1 MNACT
6 PQNNPQGLFL
16 AVMSEIASFP
26 SLYVHILLLRIFSN
40 AVEIYSYLSSL
51 IPKAQPSIPL
61 IFVTPFAPIST
72 FHNSFHL
79 FLASKSFNCKV
90 RHGQTSCTLSFCQIE
105 SPERPR
111 PKWSSTTASMA
122 ILPQH
127 PPHPTIPT
135 SHLLFWCRLA
145 PSSLTMRTTSSCLL
159 RP

>member
-79 FLASKSFNCKV
+79 FLASKSFNCMSDTV
-90 RHGQTSCTLSFCQIE
+90 RHPAHFLFARSNHQNAHAQNGPQ
-105 SPERPR
+105 PR
-111 PKWSSTTASMA
+111 PPWLSYPSIHPT
-122 ILPQH
+122 PRFQH
-127 PPHPTIPT
+127 PTYCLGVD
-135 SHLLFWCRLA
+135 SRRHL
-145 PSSLTMRTTSSCLL
+145 
-159 RP
+159 